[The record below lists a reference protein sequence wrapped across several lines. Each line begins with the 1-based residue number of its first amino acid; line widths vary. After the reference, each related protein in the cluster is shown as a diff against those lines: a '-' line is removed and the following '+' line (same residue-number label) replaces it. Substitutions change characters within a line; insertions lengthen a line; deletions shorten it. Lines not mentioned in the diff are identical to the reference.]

1 MAISDRVAVMNA
13 GRIEQVSAP
22 TELYANPRTLFVASF
37 IGSMNVLPA
46 PTLFESASLSHVPNT
61 VPDAVAGTSTS
72 GTSTDSPPAEAWAVR
87 PEDVL
92 FEPASGVRR
101 AGATPVEVRRVLP
114 HGHFSELVLNAGG
127 AEVRSIVGGA
137 PPAVGDQG
145 TVTLNDVRH
154 YVDGVLVDGRTAR
167 VLTGAKA

>member
-1 MAISDRVAVMNA
+1 
-13 GRIEQVSAP
+13 
-22 TELYANPRTLFVASF
+22 
-37 IGSMNVLPA
+37 MNVLPA

-61 VPDAVAGTSTS
+61 VPDAVAGSSTS

-92 FEPASGVRR
+92 LEPASGMRR

-145 TVTLNDVRH
+145 KVTLNNVRH
-154 YVDGVLVDGRTAR
+154 YVDGVLVDGRACTKR
-167 VLTGAKA
+167 VPTGGAA